1 MECLIEHKRHNS
13 LFKKMAIKKNT
24 KSPNRSKLD
33 SESLSN
39 QAYEKIEELIVT
51 MTFEPGSP
59 VSEAQL
65 STMLNIGRTPIRE
78 AMQRL
83 SREHLVSILPKRGIF
98 IADLDPQKQLR
109 VLETRRELERLICK
123 KAAKRANAAERKE
136 FERIAKDFRKAQKE
150 KNESLFLKVDKEL
163 NELTVIAAK
172 NEYAGSAMA
181 SLHGMSRRFWFGNSQ
196 HIQNISDM
204 AALHAAVA
212 EAIAAGKDTEAGKAL
227 DRLVDYVEEFTK
239 KTLISSE

>member
-1 MECLIEHKRHNS
+1 
-13 LFKKMAIKKNT
+13 MAIKKIT
-24 KSPNRSKLD
+24 KSSKGPKLD
-33 SESLSN
+33 SDSLSK

-51 MTFEPGSP
+51 MTLKPGSP

-123 KAAKRANAAERKE
+123 KAAKRANATERKE
-136 FERIAKDFRKAQKE
+136 FERIAKDFRKAQKG

-163 NELTVIAAK
+163 NELTVTAAK
-172 NEYAGSAMA
+172 NEYAGAAMA

-204 AALHAAVA
+204 AALHAAIA
-212 EAIAAGKDTEAGKAL
+212 EAISAGKDVEAGKAL
-227 DRLVDYVEEFTK
+227 DKLVDHVEEFTK

>member
-1 MECLIEHKRHNS
+1 
-13 LFKKMAIKKNT
+13 MAIKKNT
-24 KSPNRSKLD
+24 KSPTGSKLD

-51 MTFEPGSP
+51 MTLKPGSP

-83 SREHLVSILPKRGIF
+83 SREHLVLILPKRGIF
-98 IADLDPQKQLR
+98 IADLNPQKQLR

-123 KAAKRANAAERKE
+123 KAAKRATAEERKE
-136 FERIAKDFRKAQKE
+136 FERIAKDFRKAQKD
-150 KNESLFLKVDKEL
+150 KDESLFLKVDKEL

-172 NEYAGSAMA
+172 NEYAGAAMA

-196 HIQNISDM
+196 HILNISDI
-204 AALHAAVA
+204 AALHATVA
-212 EAIAAGKDTEAGKAL
+212 EAISAGKDIEAGKAL
-227 DRLVDYVEEFTK
+227 DKLVDYVEEFTK
-239 KTLISSE
+239 KTLVASE

>member
-1 MECLIEHKRHNS
+1 
-13 LFKKMAIKKNT
+13 MAIKKNT
-24 KSPNRSKLD
+24 KSPKVSKLD

-51 MTFEPGSP
+51 MTLKPGSP
-59 VSEAQL
+59 ISEAQL

-98 IADLDPQKQLR
+98 IADLNPQKQLR

-123 KAAKRANAAERKE
+123 KAAKRATVEERKE
-136 FERIAKDFRKAQKE
+136 FERIGKDFRKAQKE

-163 NELTVIAAK
+163 NELTIAAAK
-172 NEYAGSAMA
+172 NEYAGAAMA

-196 HIQNISDM
+196 HILNISDM
-204 AALHAAVA
+204 ASLHAAVA
-212 EAIAAGKDTEAGKAL
+212 EAIGAGKDIEAGKAL
-227 DRLVDYVEEFTK
+227 DKLVDYVEEFTK
-239 KTLISSE
+239 KTLVASE

>member
-1 MECLIEHKRHNS
+1 
-13 LFKKMAIKKNT
+13 MAIKKNT
-24 KSPNRSKLD
+24 KSPAGSKLD

-39 QAYEKIEELIVT
+39 QAYERIEELIVT
-51 MTFEPGSP
+51 MTLKPGSP

-83 SREHLVSILPKRGIF
+83 SREHLVLILPKRGIF
-98 IADLDPQKQLR
+98 IADLNPQKQLR

-123 KAAKRANAAERKE
+123 KAAKRATAEERKE
-136 FERIAKDFRKAQKE
+136 FERIAKDFRKAQKD
-150 KNESLFLKVDKEL
+150 KDESLFLKVDKEL

-172 NEYAGSAMA
+172 NEYSAAAMA

-196 HIQNISDM
+196 HILNISDI
-204 AALHAAVA
+204 AALHATVA
-212 EAIAAGKDTEAGKAL
+212 EAISAGKDIEAGKAL
-227 DRLVDYVEEFTK
+227 DKLVDYVEEFTK
-239 KTLISSE
+239 KTLVASE